1 MYDFHKQNRKTNY
14 GQVFYHPLFQKDM
27 KILLTKICRKSTDG
41 HKKKGN
47 GQMLERKKNKRVE
60 KVMDKA

>member
-1 MYDFHKQNRKTNY
+1 
-14 GQVFYHPLFQKDM
+14 M

-47 GQMLERKKNKRVE
+47 GRMLERKKNKRVE